1 MANKKLTE
9 EQQNQIK
16 VLLANNEMLEKTK
29 KEAEERGKKGSV
41 SQIERAQQEVIDHIN
56 SIDPTALET
65 SKKEKKKKTNTID
78 LFGDIDMSVFED
90 EAAPVKITEEE
101 MTKPATK
108 EEAPMEVDAYANTE
122 TVIAEETM
130 FNEATSDSFAQ
141 YDVIQ
146 LPSNGQCYKSKMDR
160 IPVAYLTAYDENI
173 ITSPNLYK
181 DGLVIDFLLKSKIV
195 NKEINPDD
203 LVSGDVDAITLFLRA
218 TSYGPEFPIVVRDP
232 ETGEQINTVVDL
244 TTLKP
249 REFKLVGDEN
259 GWFEYETPLKKDKIK
274 FRYLTRKQEKQLQK
288 LTELENNGTKA
299 YLLDNEKEILAGAIA
314 TDKLISEADKKAMKA
329 AIDVMGKWS
338 AKLKEV
344 NNSPFNRIVT
354 NSLQLQVM
362 AVNGNTD
369 RDFIKKYI
377 NAMPA
382 RDSLMLR
389 KYINSMAARDSL
401 MLRRYINENRP
412 GINFD
417 IEVERPESLGGGS
430 FSTFLNWD
438 DSVFLNIPEL

>member
-16 VLLANNEMLEKTK
+16 TLLANNEMLEKTLRETQEK
-29 KEAEERGKKGSV
+29 GRKGSV
-41 SQIERAQQEVIDHIN
+41 EQIKRAQQEVIDHIN

-65 SKKEKKKKTNTID
+65 AKKEKKKTNNID
-78 LFGDIDMSVFED
+78 LFGNTDVSIFDMLDDEDKPVVKTEKEDLTVPSVKDAE
-90 EAAPVKITEEE
+90 V
-101 MTKPATK
+101 
-108 EEAPMEVDAYANTE
+108 PMEVDRYANTE

-146 LPSNGQCYKSKMDR
+146 LPSNGQCYKNKMDR

-195 NKEINPDD
+195 NKDINPDD

-232 ETGEQINTVVDL
+232 ETGEQIDTTVDL

-249 REFKLVGDEN
+249 REFKLIGDEN
-259 GWFEYETPLKKDKIK
+259 GWFEYETPIKKDKIK

-288 LTELENNGTKA
+288 ITELENNGTKA
-299 YLLDNEKEILAGAIA
+299 YMLDNEREMLSGAILS
-314 TDKLISEADKKAMKA
+314 DKLISDADKKAIKSA
-329 AIDVMGKWS
+329 LSVMENWS
-338 AKLKEV
+338 KKLKEV
-344 NNSPFNRIVT
+344 NDSRFNRIVT
-354 NSLQLQVM
+354 NSLQLQIM

-369 RDFIKKYI
+369 REFI
-377 NAMPA
+377 
-382 RDSLMLR
+382 R
-389 KYINSMAARDSL
+389 KYINSMPARDSL

-438 DSVFLNIPEL
+438 DSIFLNIAEL

>member
-16 VLLANNEMLEKTK
+16 TLLANNEMLEKTLRETQEK
-29 KEAEERGKKGSV
+29 GRKGSV
-41 SQIERAQQEVIDHIN
+41 EQIKRAQQEVIDHIN

-65 SKKEKKKKTNTID
+65 AKKEKKKANTID
-78 LFGDIDMSVFED
+78 LFGDTDVSIFDMLGDEEKPVMKTEKEDLSAPSVKD
-90 EAAPVKITEEE
+90 A
-101 MTKPATK
+101 
-108 EEAPMEVDAYANTE
+108 EAPMNVDVYANTE
-122 TVIAEETM
+122 TVVAEETM

-160 IPVAYLTAYDENI
+160 VPVAYLTAYDENI

-195 NKEINPDD
+195 NKDINPDD

-232 ETGEQINTVVDL
+232 ETGEQIDTTVDL

-259 GWFEYETPLKKDKIK
+259 GWFEFETPIKKDKIK

-288 LTELENNGTKA
+288 ITELENNGTKA
-299 YLLDNEKEILAGAIA
+299 YMLDNERETLTGAILS
-314 TDKLISEADKKAMKA
+314 DKLISDADKKTIKSALT
-329 AIDVMGKWS
+329 VMEKWS

-344 NNSPFNRIVT
+344 NDSRFNRIVT

-369 RDFIKKYI
+369 REFIKKYI
-377 NAMPA
+377 NSMP
-382 RDSLMLR
+382 
-389 KYINSMAARDSL
+389 ARDSL

-438 DSVFLNIPEL
+438 DSVFLNIAEL

>member
-16 VLLANNEMLEKTK
+16 TLLANNEMLEKTLRETQEK
-29 KEAEERGKKGSV
+29 GRKGSV
-41 SQIERAQQEVIDHIN
+41 EQIKRAQQEVIDHIN

-65 SKKEKKKKTNTID
+65 AKKEKKKANTID
-78 LFGDIDMSVFED
+78 LFGDTDVSIFDMLGDEEKPVINTEKEDFTAPSVKD
-90 EAAPVKITEEE
+90 A
-101 MTKPATK
+101 
-108 EEAPMEVDAYANTE
+108 EAPMNVDVYANTE

-160 IPVAYLTAYDENI
+160 VPVAYLTAYDENI

-181 DGLVIDFLLKSKIV
+181 DGLVIDFLLKNKIV

-232 ETGEQINTVVDL
+232 ETGEQIDTVVDL

-249 REFKLVGDEN
+249 RDFKLVGDEN
-259 GWFEYETPLKKDKIK
+259 GWFEFETPLKKDKIK

-288 LTELENNGTKA
+288 ITELENNGTKA
-299 YLLDNEKEILAGAIA
+299 YMLDNEREMLNGAILS
-314 TDKLISEADKKAMKA
+314 DKLISDTDKKTIKSALT
-329 AIDVMGKWS
+329 VMENWS
-338 AKLKEV
+338 KKLKEV
-344 NNSPFNRIVT
+344 NDSRFNRIVT

-369 RDFIKKYI
+369 REFI
-377 NAMPA
+377 
-382 RDSLMLR
+382 R
-389 KYINSMAARDSL
+389 KYINSMPARDSL

-417 IEVERPESLGGGS
+417 IEIERPESLGGGS

-438 DSVFLNIPEL
+438 DSVFLNIAEL

>member
-16 VLLANNEMLEKTK
+16 TLLANNEMLEKTLRETQEK
-29 KEAEERGKKGSV
+29 GRKGSV
-41 SQIERAQQEVIDHIN
+41 EQIKRAQQEVIDHIN

-65 SKKEKKKKTNTID
+65 AKKEKKKTNSVN
-78 LFGDIDMSVFED
+78 LFGDTDVSIFDMLGDDEDNTIVKTEKEDLTAPSVKD
-90 EAAPVKITEEE
+90 A
-101 MTKPATK
+101 
-108 EEAPMEVDAYANTE
+108 EAPMNVDVYANTE
-122 TVIAEETM
+122 TVVAEETM

-146 LPSNGQCYKSKMDR
+146 LPSNGQCYKNKMDR
-160 IPVAYLTAYDENI
+160 VPVAYLTAYDENI

-218 TSYGPEFPIVVRDP
+218 TSYGPDFPIVVRDP
-232 ETGEQINTVVDL
+232 ETGEQIDTTVDL

-259 GWFEYETPLKKDKIK
+259 GWFEFETPIKKDKIK

-288 LTELENNGTKA
+288 ITELENNGTKA
-299 YLLDNEKEILAGAIA
+299 YMLDSERETLTGAILS
-314 TDKLISEADKKAMKA
+314 DKLISDADKKTIKSALA
-329 AIDVMGKWS
+329 VMEKWS

-344 NNSPFNRIVT
+344 NDSRFNRIVT

-369 RDFIKKYI
+369 REFI
-377 NAMPA
+377 
-382 RDSLMLR
+382 R
-389 KYINSMAARDSL
+389 KYINSMPARDSL

-438 DSVFLNIPEL
+438 DSVFLNISEL